1 MKHFSNLV
9 LVWIFSCFFKIEC
22 AAQLTVSNTMT
33 PEQLV
38 QNVLLGAGVTA
49 TNITFTGSP
58 NAKGTFNGSGSNIG
72 LSGGIL
78 LTTGSIF
85 NAPGPNNALNSGT
98 DNSLPG
104 DATLSNLAGTNTMD
118 ATILEFDF
126 VPTTDTIRF
135 RYVFASEEYNEYVCS
150 NYNDAFAFFISGPG
164 ITGQKNIALIPGT
177 STPVTINRVNNGTCG
192 INGAF
197 HTGCDLS
204 NSVYF
209 INNENPS
216 GTSVQYDGFTTV
228 LTAQTNVSPCL
239 TYHFRL
245 AIADALD
252 GTYDSGVFLEAG
264 SFNSGVSVNASA
276 QPTSGIQVPT
286 GIIGCAPFTATFLN
300 TSTGTNHYLWN
311 FGDGSP
317 LDTMRNP
324 THTYLQGGNYT
335 IQLIAAD
342 SSVCNF
348 SDTANFSLLVDS
360 GHLSPS
366 FNLVQYGQCDSIRV
380 HVTSTSGGEFLHYA
394 WDFGEGVTSSG
405 IRSSYLYHT
414 LGTYPIQLVVTDTIC
429 HLTDSAFQQVS
440 LLPRIQSS
448 IIASENEGCAPLNL
462 TMCYA
467 DPSMTGST
475 KVQWNFGNGAASNS
489 ICDSVYYTDPGIYY
503 TRLIVTD
510 TSTCNKKDTS
520 LVRVY
525 AKVTPHALFN
535 LPDSQHVFDPLFLE
549 NTSENGQSYF
559 WNFDDGE
566 TSTQKYPVH
575 EFIRTGN
582 YTICLVASQNSCWD
596 SVCRVLRVYD
606 NPQAVWLPASFS
618 PNGDGKN
625 DFFSP
630 DGIGIASLQM
640 SIYDRWGEK
649 VFESTDKKEGWDGMY
664 KGVPVANGVFVVHL
678 KATLLKNET
687 IEKMVPLTL
696 IR

>member
-1 MKHFSNLV
+1 
-9 LVWIFSCFFKIEC
+9 
-22 AAQLTVSNTMT
+22 MT

-104 DATLSNLAGTNTMD
+104 DTTLAILAGTNTLD

-150 NYNDAFAFFISGPG
+150 NYNDVFAFFISGPG

-177 STPVTINRVNNGTCG
+177 STPVTINRVNKGVCG

-197 HTGCDLS
+197 HAGCDLS

-209 INNENPS
+209 IDNENPA
-216 GTSVQYDGFTTV
+216 GTAVQYDGFTTV
-228 LTAQTNVSPCL
+228 LTAQTNVIPCL

-245 AIADALD
+245 VIADALD
-252 GTYDSGVFLEAG
+252 RTYDSGVFLEAG
-264 SFNSGVSVNASA
+264 SFNSGATVNASA

-286 GIIGCAPFTATFLN
+286 GTIGCAPFTATFLN
-300 TSTGTNHYLWN
+300 TSTGTNHFFWN

-317 LDTMRNP
+317 LDTIQDP
-324 THTYLQGGNYT
+324 SHTFMQGGRYS
-335 IQLIAAD
+335 IQLIASD

-348 SDTANFSLLVDS
+348 SDTAYFSLVVDS

-380 HVTSTSGGEFLHYA
+380 NVTSTSEGEFLQYV
-394 WDFGEGVTSSG
+394 WDFGDGATTSG
-405 IRSSYLYHT
+405 IRSSYLYHS

-429 HLTDSAFQQVS
+429 HLTDSAFQQVV
-440 LLPRIQSS
+440 LLPRIYSS
-448 IIASENEGCAPLNL
+448 IFASENEGCAPLNL
-462 TMCYA
+462 TMCYS
-467 DPSMTGST
+467 DPSMTGFT
-475 KVQWNFGNGAASNS
+475 KVQWNFGNGAVSNS
-489 ICDSVYYTDPGIYY
+489 ICDSVYYNEPGIYY
-503 TRLIVTD
+503 ARLIVSD

-520 LVRVY
+520 LVRIY
-525 AKVTPHALFN
+525 AKVSPYAFFN
-535 LPDSQHVFDPLFLE
+535 LPDSQIVFDPLTLE
-549 NTSENGQSYF
+549 NTSENGLSYF

-582 YTICLVASQNSCWD
+582 YTICLVAYHNSCWD
-596 SVCRVLRVYD
+596 TVCRVLRVYE

-625 DFFSP
+625 DFFAP
-630 DGIGIASLQM
+630 DGIGIVTVQM

-649 VFESTDKKEGWDGMY
+649 VFESDTRYDSWDGTCN
-664 KGVPVANGVFVVHL
+664 GALVPNGVYVVHL
-678 KATLLKNET
+678 KAILLNHET
-687 IEKMVPLTL
+687 IEKMVPLTIL
-696 IR
+696 R